1 MWETYCFVNSF
12 WNRLVLCLTSA
23 MFYFLCLLFCFVLS
37 FLCYAFL
44 FYGISFDPALVN
56 WNVQEPFILQTC
68 YVRTPNISTMISLIR
83 SFLSYFII
91 PIIFSDIFFQQLFPI
106 NNSTTNCFCPLNY
119 KWRAISAGGQAIWF
133 NFGSVTPFYPDSIS
147 FRGTNIS
154 ISWYIKAIF

>member
-1 MWETYCFVNSF
+1 MNSKWGKHTVLWTLSQLALFVCFAPCQRACQHFVNSMTTSF
-12 WNRLVLCLTSA
+12 TRLTDWWWNSSRSWWQYLGALKITHCDFKMWTRLVLCLTSA

-83 SFLSYFII
+83 GFLSYFII
-91 PIIFSDIFFQQLFPI
+91 PIIFCDIFFQ
-106 NNSTTNCFCPLNY
+106 
-119 KWRAISAGGQAIWF
+119 
-133 NFGSVTPFYPDSIS
+133 
-147 FRGTNIS
+147 
-154 ISWYIKAIF
+154 